1 MQTTT
6 QPQEPNTIL
15 NSGSQWHRWEPH
27 IHAPGTVINDQ
38 FGGANPWGDY
48 ITALERADPPIRALG
63 VTDYYLTD
71 AYERVVAE
79 KLVGRLPGIDL
90 IFLNLELRV
99 AIGTTKGG
107 WVNLHLL
114 VSPEDPKH
122 LTNAKAFLSTIR
134 LDGYGESFSCTRDDL
149 IRLGKAADP
158 NKTDDASALSHGA
171 GQFKVSLQQLK
182 DGFSRSKW
190 ARENILVA
198 VAGGKDDG
206 TSGVREAADATLRVE
221 LEKFADV
228 VFASSVAQ
236 REFWL
241 GLRPAAS
248 PEELIKSYGGTK
260 PCLHG
265 SDSHALETV
274 GIPDNGRF
282 SWIKGGLEFDALRQA
297 CIDPAGRAFVGEVPP
312 RSGAPSQLIDQI
324 ELTNAPW
331 AKTPR
336 ISFNQGLVAVIG
348 ARGSGKTALADA
360 IALVCDAIQRPDA
373 TVGSTRPS
381 PSFLS
386 RAGDLLGE
394 SGVTATWRAGDPT
407 SRMLAGSDRP
417 DVTYPRARYLSQQFV
432 EELCS
437 ANTMTDGLLSEIER
451 VIFESHSLTDR
462 EGALDF
468 RELLELKSARFRQAR
483 ERDEEAIVILSDRIS
498 SEYEQDRQVATL
510 IQDIET
516 KAKLVTQTTEDR
528 GKLAAKGSEGRMMRL
543 DALTAAA
550 ETVRGYLRFYN
561 KKNAA
566 LLALSDEVTSLRDF
580 KAPEMLRSTQETHK
594 DSQMKGDDWNPF
606 KIDYTG
612 NVDEQIKRMLEE
624 CGTSITGWRGAVQPE
639 PATPL
644 TAFIEDDAKLT
655 DQALSLLQ
663 AEITR
668 VEKLVAADD
677 ITKKQFSALTAKI
690 SNETTAL
697 GILKEKLEVAK
708 GARVRIADLQTERDA
723 TYTRVI
729 GAITSEEQVLAELY
743 APLMTRLAGT
753 TGSLSKLSFT
763 VSRSVD
769 VDAWAKFAERHLID
783 LRRDTPFKGAGTFLS
798 LVEDRLRTVWET
810 GDAAAVGDAMS
821 DFRTEFLSTLLEHA
835 NVTKAKEAE
844 YREWLKRF
852 AKWLYS
858 TDHIRLQYGID
869 FDGVDIRKLSPGTRG
884 IVLLLLYLALDDA
897 DDRPLIIDQPEENL
911 DPKSVFDELVD
922 LFIAAKA
929 KRQVIMITHNA
940 NLVINT
946 DADQIII
953 ANANNHLRGELP
965 HITYTSGGLENAE
978 IRKVVCATLEGGE
991 DAFRERARR
1000 LRVRLPR

>member
-1 MQTTT
+1 MTTT
-6 QPQEPNTIL
+6 SQPQKPTSIL

-38 FGGANPWGDY
+38 FGGADPWGDY
-48 ITALERADPPIRALG
+48 LTALENANPPIRALG
-63 VTDYYLTD
+63 VTDYYLTHT
-71 AYERVVAE
+71 YERVVKE
-79 KLVGRLPGIDL
+79 KLSGRLAGINL
-90 IFLNLELRV
+90 VFLNLELRIG
-99 AIGTTKGG
+99 IGTTNGG
-107 WVNLHLL
+107 WVNLYLL
-114 VSPEDPKH
+114 VSPEDPEHITK
-122 LTNAKAFLSTIR
+122 AKAFLSKIR
-134 LDGYGESFSCTRDDL
+134 FEGYNESFACTRDDL

-158 NKTDDASALSHGA
+158 SKTEDASALSHGA
-171 GQFKVSLQQLK
+171 GQFKVSLEQLK
-182 DGFSRSKW
+182 DGFNRSKW
-190 ARENILVA
+190 ARDNILVA

-206 TSGVREAADATLRVE
+206 TSGVREAADATLRQE

-228 VFASSVAQ
+228 IFASSVAQ

-241 GLRPAAS
+241 GLRSAAS
-248 PEELIKSYGGTK
+248 PEELTKSYDGTK

-265 SDSHALETV
+265 SDSHTLETV
-274 GIPDNGRF
+274 GVPDHDRF

-297 CIDPAGRAFVGEVPP
+297 CIDPAGRAFVGEAPP

-324 ELTNAPW
+324 EFTNAPW
-331 AKTPR
+331 AKTPK
-336 ISFNQGLVAVIG
+336 IAFNQGLVAVIG
-348 ARGSGKTALADA
+348 SRGSGKTALADA
-360 IALVCDAIQRPDA
+360 IALVCDAIQPPNAVDA
-373 TVGSTRPS
+373 STKPS

-386 RAGDLLGE
+386 RAADLLGD
-394 SGVTATWRAGDPT
+394 SRITATWRAGDPT
-407 SRMLAGSDRP
+407 SRMLDGRDQP

-437 ANTMTDGLLSEIER
+437 ANRMTDGLLHEIER
-451 VIFESHSLTDR
+451 VIFESHGLTDR

-468 RELLELKSARFRQAR
+468 RELLDLKSARFRQAR
-483 ERDEEAIVILSDRIS
+483 EREEDAIVTLSNRIS

-510 IQDIET
+510 TQDIDT
-516 KAKLVTQTTEDR
+516 KAKLVEQTTEDR
-528 GKLAAKGSEGRMMRL
+528 SKLAAKGSKDRMVRL
-543 DALTAAA
+543 NALTAAA
-550 ETVRGYLRFYN
+550 EIVRGYLRFYN

-566 LLALSDEVTSLRDF
+566 LLALSDEVSSLRNV
-580 KAPEMLRSTQETHK
+580 KAPEMLRNTQETHK
-594 DSQMKGDDWNPF
+594 DSQMEGDDWNPF

-612 NVDEQIKRMLEE
+612 NVDEQIKRMLKDCEV
-624 CGTSITGWRGAVQPE
+624 SSLRWRGVAQPE
-639 PATPL
+639 PASP
-644 TAFIEDDAKLT
+644 TAVFIADDAKLN
-655 DQALSLLQ
+655 DQPLSLLQ
-663 AEITR
+663 AEISR
-668 VEKLVAADD
+668 IEKLVSADD
-677 ITKKQFSALTAKI
+677 ITKKQFSALTTKI
-690 SNETTAL
+690 ATETTAL
-697 GILKEKLEVAK
+697 GILKEKLDVAK
-708 GARVRIADLQTERDA
+708 GARGRIITLQTERDA

-729 GAITSEEQVLAELY
+729 SAITSEEKVLAQLY

-753 TGSLSKLSFT
+753 TGSLNKLSFT

-769 VDAWAKFAERHLID
+769 VNAWAKFAEKHLID

-798 LVEDRLRTVWET
+798 LVEDRLKSVWET
-810 GDAAAVGDAMS
+810 GDAAAVGVAMS
-821 DFRTEFLSTLLEHA
+821 DFRTEFLATLLEHA
-835 NVTKAKEAE
+835 NVTKSKGAE

-922 LFIAAKA
+922 LFITAKA

-953 ANANNHLRGELP
+953 ANAENHLRGELP
-965 HITYTSGGLENAE
+965 HITYISGGLENAE
-978 IRKVVCATLEGGE
+978 IRKAVCDTLEGGE
-991 DAFRERARR
+991 DAFKERARR